1 MNRKLSVGVSVALIF
16 MAITIT
22 FSVTMIFS
30 MRLFDEKVL
39 NVKERAAMYT
49 KLSEIDNIVRSSL
62 YFDIDE
68 QRLYDA
74 ISKGYIDGI
83 GDSDSGYLSAAQI
96 MRRSESMKGMEV
108 TIGFE
113 TERNMGGY
121 ITVVNLRKGSS
132 AAELGLLEGDTIVRI
147 SDRDVLESGYE
158 EAVALLKGVAGTK
171 VEVTYSRDGEETV
184 IEVTRELIE
193 STVVYVSR
201 EISGIGYIRFK
212 SFNDNTESQFLSA
225 LNTLLSAQDVRG
237 LIFDL
242 RDTNGGYNLEAVAN
256 MLGRLVPTGA
266 IISGT
271 YADGVTKTLYT
282 SDERGVQLPIVV
294 LINENTYGFAELFA
308 GVLADYDNC
317 KAVGM
322 ATYGKGTLQQLSM
335 LTDGSGLDLTVAIL
349 NTPVSGSFNRVGIKP
364 DFEVDSD
371 GYAFSDSLPN
381 ERLDFQLRK
390 AVEVLN
396 SMLI

>member
-16 MAITIT
+16 VAITIT
-22 FSVTMIFS
+22 FTVTMIFS

-39 NVKERAAMYT
+39 NVKERAAMYN
-49 KLSEIDNIVRSSL
+49 KLSEIDNIVRSNL

-74 ISKGYIDGI
+74 ISKGYIDGLADR
-83 GDSDSGYLSAAQI
+83 DSVYLSAAQI
-96 MRRSESMKGMEV
+96 QRRGEAMKGMEV

-113 TERNMGGY
+113 TERNAGGY
-121 ITVVNLRKGSS
+121 ITVANLRKGSS
-132 AAELGLLEGDTIVRI
+132 AAELGLLESDVIVRI
-147 SDRDVLESGYE
+147 DGKDVLEHGYE
-158 EAVALLKGVAGTK
+158 ETVSLLKGAAGTK
-171 VEVTYSRDGEETV
+171 VEVTYSRDGEETA

-193 STVVYVSR
+193 TTAVYFSR
-201 EISGIGYIRFK
+201 EIAGVGYIRFK
-212 SFNDNTESQFLSA
+212 LFNDNTESQFSSA
-225 LNTLLSAQDVRG
+225 LNTLLSSQEVRG

-242 RDTNGGYNLEAVAN
+242 RDVSGGYNIEAVAN
-256 MLGRLVPTGA
+256 MLGRLVPTGV

-282 SDERGVQLPIVV
+282 SDEKGVQIPMVV
-294 LINENTYGFAELFA
+294 LINENTVGFAELFA

-317 KAVGM
+317 RSVGM
-322 ATYGKGTLQQLSM
+322 TTFGKGTLQQLSM

-349 NTPVSGSFNRVGIKP
+349 NTPVSGSFDRVGIKP
-364 DFEVDSD
+364 DYEVASD
-371 GYAFSDSLPN
+371 DYVFSDSSPD
-381 ERLDFQLRK
+381 ERLDSQLRK
-390 AVEVLN
+390 AVEVLS